1 MCEKG
6 GKKAEDALG
15 WLNGRWEPVK
25 AGTSGRWEPVW
36 GGGENQWEVGI
47 RWGWEPVRG
56 GNQWEMR
63 TKGVF
68 SQAGWERLKKEPVPV
83 IKENTQ
89 STPQYL

>member
-1 MCEKG
+1 MGSGNQWKVG
-6 GKKAEDALG
+6 TSVVGVRTS
-15 WLNGRWEPVK
+15 GRWEPVK
-25 AGTSGRWEPVW
+25 AGTSGRWEPVCV
-36 GGGENQWEVGI
+36 GGVRTSGRWVPVG
-47 RWGWEPVRG
+47 G